1 VLIFPPM
8 LRRQPYWYARWHS
21 SIMIMFDSAYRQ
33 PDIAGVYVLP
43 SYPSPEFD
51 LDGIHLTMDS
61 GPR

>member
-1 VLIFPPM
+1 M

-43 SYPSPEFD
+43 SYPCPDFD
-51 LDGIHLTMDS
+51 LDGVHLTMDS
-61 GPR
+61 GLR